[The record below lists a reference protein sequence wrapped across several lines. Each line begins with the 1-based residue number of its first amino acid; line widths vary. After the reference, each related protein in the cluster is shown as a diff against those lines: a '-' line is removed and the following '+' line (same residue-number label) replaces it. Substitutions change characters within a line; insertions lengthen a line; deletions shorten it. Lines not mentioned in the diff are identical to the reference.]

1 MAFSVKEFVRVTCL
15 LRSHGLFTPRTYVSR
30 GKPLAMSSL
39 HFVLQT
45 FFVHQEPMGSWDVQ
59 NSYVHDAIVPN
70 LLNSEC
76 ETEMNQGQSL
86 KVVGARSNVYAN
98 FP

>member
-1 MAFSVKEFVRVTCL
+1 
-15 LRSHGLFTPRTYVSR
+15 
-30 GKPLAMSSL
+30 
-39 HFVLQT
+39 
-45 FFVHQEPMGSWDVQ
+45 MGSWDVQ